1 MMIMETY
8 KSFHYLCF
16 HLLLVTSGDLCRCK
30 SYTSDCY
37 VKTFF
42 CLLVTVTYWKIVIY
56 KTYHQQLFYS
66 YFRLSASGCAK
77 SHFCLLVT
85 VTYWKMVIYKTY
97 HLQ

>member
-1 MMIMETY
+1 METY